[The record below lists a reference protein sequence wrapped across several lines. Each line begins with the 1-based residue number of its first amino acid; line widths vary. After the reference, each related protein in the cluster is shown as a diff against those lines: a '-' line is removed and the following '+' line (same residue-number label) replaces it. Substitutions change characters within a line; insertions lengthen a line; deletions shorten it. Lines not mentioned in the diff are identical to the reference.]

1 MDRPKPGGVVAPP
14 PTAPSRQPP
23 LRRWKFARLISSSHP
38 PSVRVLFASLAVG
51 RLLDLGTL
59 ALPHRT
65 VRGTLRRLSQYFS
78 HVFPPKRRQYQ
89 KSLGQSGNLLP
100 RHASTAQGRHGHN
113 NEEVIRLTLLEGV
126 PSRSHSTSDTHADSG
141 SYMLAAECT
150 QRRPGFSSSWS
161 PHHTSSKK
169 QTAVLCREQN
179 RSSVDAR
186 ARIRRCLPC
195 PLLLIIAVVDNGVRP
210 LLLRR
215 RCCLGS
221 RHLQL
226 DSSHRLAA

>member
-150 QRRPGFSSSWS
+150 QRRGADA
-161 PHHTSSKK
+161 
-169 QTAVLCREQN
+169 QTHGRV
-179 RSSVDAR
+179 STAR
-186 ARIRRCLPC
+186 GP
-195 PLLLIIAVVDNGVRP
+195 LIIRAGKSKQ
-210 LLLRR
+210 
-215 RCCLGS
+215 RCF
-221 RHLQL
+221 
-226 DSSHRLAA
+226 AANRADHQ